1 MLFDLMVGLPEPIP
15 HGTTM
20 TPLEAVI
27 MFCVIIGVVVALAVV
42 AMIVGVVSY
51 RRDVQRQS
59 QMKEAERPYEA
70 SPQPQGGEQPPVQA
84 PEKKKVL
91 LRR

>member
-1 MLFDLMVGLPEPIP
+1 MLFDLMVGFPGPIP

-20 TPLEAVI
+20 TTLEAVI
-27 MFCVIIGVVVALAVV
+27 TLCVIVGVVALVLV

-51 RRDVQRQS
+51 WRDVQRQS

-84 PEKKKVL
+84 PEKKKAL
-91 LRR
+91 LWR

>member
-1 MLFDLMVGLPEPIP
+1 MLLDVMIGIPPIP

-20 TPLEAVI
+20 TSDAVI
-27 MFCVIIGVVVALAVV
+27 TLSVIIGFFIVLALV

-51 RRDVQRQS
+51 WRDVLRQS
-59 QMKEAERPYEA
+59 QMKKAERPYKA

-91 LRR
+91 LRW

>member
-1 MLFDLMVGLPEPIP
+1 MLLDLMTAIPPIT

-20 TPLEAVI
+20 TSLEAVI
-27 MFCVIIGVVVALAVV
+27 TFWVIIGVVVALAVV

-51 RRDVQRQS
+51 RRDVQRQT
-59 QMKEAERPYEA
+59 QMKATERPYEA

-84 PEKKKVL
+84 PEEEKVL

>member
-1 MLFDLMVGLPEPIP
+1 MLLDVMIGIPPIP

-20 TPLEAVI
+20 TSDAVI
-27 MFCVIIGVVVALAVV
+27 TLSIIIGVVIVLALL

-51 RRDVQRQS
+51 WRDVQRQS
-59 QMKEAERPYEA
+59 QMKKAERPCKA

-91 LRR
+91 LRW

>member
-1 MLFDLMVGLPEPIP
+1 MLLDVMVGIPPIP

-20 TPLEAVI
+20 TSDAVI
-27 MFCVIIGVVVALAVV
+27 MLSVIIGVVIVLSLV

-51 RRDVQRQS
+51 WRGVLRQS
-59 QMKEAERPYEA
+59 QMKEAERPCEA
-70 SPQPQGGEQPPVQA
+70 SPQPQGGEQPPVP

-91 LRR
+91 LRW